1 MFSGHKRC
9 LQVTTSEKESPIMSQ
24 IKLAA
29 ILMMPILCSIAPAQE
44 SGKTLPQKAEVT
56 DVSSPV
62 DCTKIEYRAGEV
74 YGPYVPYAG
83 PALLPSCRTPNALA
97 LPGSTSQPNSSAAHP
112 GLPQPETNSVGQPS
126 LDLNALNGLN
136 GPPHPPAPSLPLTTP
151 SKPSDIEPPGGS
163 SYVYVRPARTIPAP
177 TMLPDLKPFR
187 TFAFGVKADTLGLG
201 FEIATP
207 LALRINLRSSINIF
221 AFSDPFSID
230 GVNYD
235 SRLHLK
241 SSETVL
247 DFFPVRGFHIS
258 PGILYVKNT
267 MSAPASVAPGQTFT
281 LGSQT
286 FLNSIDDPVSG
297 SASVVYPHTF
307 APILLLGFGN
317 IIPRSG
323 RHISVPF
330 EFGVA
335 YTGAPQISVAL
346 NGTACTTDGCV
357 SFTQST
363 QAQTY
368 LKQEIYNLNEDLKRF
383 PVFPIISLGLAYHF

>member
-1 MFSGHKRC
+1 MF
-9 LQVTTSEKESPIMSQ
+9 Q

-29 ILMMPILCSIAPAQE
+29 VLMMPAAFLCSLAPAQE
-44 SGKTLPQKAEVT
+44 SGKTLPQKTEAT
-56 DVSSPV
+56 DVPPPA
-62 DCTKIEYRAGEV
+62 DCKIEYRPGEV

-83 PALLPSCRTPNALA
+83 PALLPSCHTPNALTTQ
-97 LPGSTSQPNSSAAHP
+97 GSTSQPNSSAAHP
-112 GLPQPETNSVGQPS
+112 GLSLPETNSVGQPS
-126 LDLNALNGLN
+126 LELNDLNRTS
-136 GPPHPPAPSLPLTTP
+136 HPPATNLPLTTD
-151 SKPSDIEPPGGS
+151 SKPSDAEPAGGS
-163 SYVYVRPARTIPAP
+163 SYVYVRPVSTTPAP
-177 TMLPDLKPFR
+177 TILPDLKPFR
-187 TFAFGVKADTLGLG
+187 TFAFGIKADTLGLG

-221 AFSDPFSID
+221 AFNDPFSID

-235 SRLHLK
+235 ARLHLK

-247 DFFPVRGFHIS
+247 DFFPGHGLHIS

-267 MSAPASVAPGQTFT
+267 MSAPAFVGPGQTFV

-286 FLNSIDDPVSG
+286 FLNSVDDPVSG
-297 SASVVYPHTF
+297 YASVVYPHTF
-307 APILLLGFGN
+307 APMLLLGYGN

-346 NGTACTTDGCV
+346 NGTACTTNGCV
-357 SFTQST
+357 SFTQNAP
-363 QAQTY
+363 AQSFV
-368 LKQEIYNLNEDLKRF
+368 KQEIYTLNEDLKRF
-383 PVFPIISLGLAYHF
+383 PVFPIVSLGLAYHF